1 MTKSGAF
8 GAALGFGLLY
18 AWMETLA
25 VRLAILSGRGP
36 SPGAPLFLACLALTL
51 FVAGASSLQP
61 FIERFRMKLSVA
73 GCALMSSTPVAL
85 AAAGFLPSA
94 PSSVLS
100 SAAVAFGGVGT
111 ALLLCRWGILLSTFE
126 PDGIAVAFG
135 VSPFVPVI
143 AAAIAGGGTA
153 ATGLLLVAPPVALLL
168 LAKVSAAGEDASPL
182 PRVFP
187 LFDLALLLFCLH
199 LAIGAL
205 SPAVAGGAGW
215 SVWIHPLATVFAA
228 LVFLFHRGA
237 DLYGFYRTA
246 LPFVGAAFFLSG
258 FFPGGRLTV
267 AFAGGGTALLELY
280 AWLLLMHVASASVA
294 QRGVVV
300 ARGLFVIVCATVAA
314 SMPAGGADGRLAE
327 FAFPLAVLV
336 ALLTAWKRCGRILL
350 RPVDESI
357 PPRNEPAPQDAP
369 VADPPET
376 SCAQEIPD
384 ASAAAEDREKLTHF
398 GLTSRETDVALLL
411 LRDFRDASICA
422 SLFISRNTLKYHLR
436 NIYRKTET
444 GNRRELRDVVGR
456 GGAASLRV
464 RYDAS
469 GG

>member
-25 VRLAILSGRGP
+25 VRLAAVSGRGP
-36 SPGAPLFLACLALTL
+36 SPGAPLFLACLAITL
-51 FVAGASSLQP
+51 FAAGTSSLQP
-61 FIERFRMKLSVA
+61 FIERLRRELSLA
-73 GCALMSSTPVAL
+73 GCVLMSSTPVAL
-85 AAAGFLPSA
+85 AAAGFLPPA
-94 PSSVLS
+94 PSSLLS

-111 ALLLCRWGILLSTFE
+111 ALLLCRWGILLSTLE
-126 PDGIAVAFG
+126 PDDIAVAFG

-143 AAAIAGGGTA
+143 AAAVAGGGTA
-153 ATGLLLVAPPVALLL
+153 ATGLLLVAPPVALRL

-182 PRVFP
+182 PRDFP

-205 SPAVAGGAGW
+205 SPAADGGAGW
-215 SVWIHPLATVFAA
+215 SVWIHPLATAFAA
-228 LVFLFHRGA
+228 LVFLVHRGA
-237 DLYGFYRTA
+237 DLQGFYRTA
-246 LPFVGAAFFLSG
+246 LPFVGAALFLSG
-258 FFPGGRLTV
+258 FFPDSRATAVL
-267 AFAGGGTALLELY
+267 AGVGTALLELY

-314 SMPAGGADGRLAE
+314 SMPAGGADGRLAA
-327 FAFPLAVLV
+327 FAFPLAILV
-336 ALLTAWKRCGRILL
+336 ALLTVWKRCGRTLL
-350 RPVDESI
+350 RPVDASI
-357 PPRNEPAPQDAP
+357 PPRNEPVPENIPA
-369 VADPPET
+369 ADPPGTPE
-376 SCAQEIPD
+376 AQEVAD
-384 ASAAAEDREKLTHF
+384 ASVATDDREKLTHF

-411 LRDFRDASICA
+411 LRGFRDASICA

-444 GNRRELRDVVGR
+444 GNRRELRDVVG
-456 GGAASLRV
+456 
-464 RYDAS
+464 
-469 GG
+469 

>member
-1 MTKSGAF
+1 MTKSGTF

-25 VRLAILSGRGP
+25 VRLAAVSGRGP

-61 FIERFRMKLSVA
+61 FIERFRRELSLA
-73 GCALMSSTPVAL
+73 GCVLMSSTPVAL
-85 AAAGFLPSA
+85 AAAGFLPPA
-94 PSSVLS
+94 PSSLLS

-126 PDGIAVAFG
+126 PDDIAAAFG
-135 VSPFVPVI
+135 VSSFVPVI
-143 AAAIAGGGTA
+143 AAGGTA
-153 ATGLLLVAPPVALLL
+153 AGGMAAVALLVAAPPVALYLL
-168 LAKVSAAGEDASPL
+168 VKVPAAGEDASPL
-182 PRVFP
+182 PRDFP

-205 SPAVAGGAGW
+205 SPAAAGGVGVPGW
-215 SVWIHPLATVFAA
+215 SVWIHPLATAFAA

-237 DLYGFYRTA
+237 DLQGFYRTA
-246 LPFVGAAFFLSG
+246 LPFVGAALFLSG

-267 AFAGGGTALLELY
+267 VLAGGGTALLELY
-280 AWLLLMHVASASVA
+280 AWLLLMHVASASGEK
-294 QRGVVV
+294 RGVVV

-314 SMPAGGADGRLAE
+314 SMPAGGADGRLAA
-327 FAFPLAVLV
+327 FAFPLAILV
-336 ALLTAWKRCGRILL
+336 ALFTVWKRCGRILL
-350 RPVDESI
+350 RPVDVSI
-357 PPRNEPAPQDAP
+357 PPRDESVPESAPA
-369 VADPPET
+369 ADPPGVPE
-376 SCAQEIPD
+376 AQEIPD
-384 ASAAAEDREKLTHF
+384 ASVAADDREKLTHF

-411 LRDFRDASICA
+411 LRGFRDASICA

-444 GNRRELRDVVGR
+444 GNRRELRDVVG
-456 GGAASLRV
+456 
-464 RYDAS
+464 
-469 GG
+469 

>member
-1 MTKSGAF
+1 
-8 GAALGFGLLY
+8 
-18 AWMETLA
+18 METLA
-25 VRLAILSGRGP
+25 VRLAAVSGRGP

-51 FVAGASSLQP
+51 FVAGASSLQT
-61 FIERFRMKLSVA
+61 FIERFRRELSIA
-73 GCALMSSTPVAL
+73 GCVLMSSTPVVL

-143 AAAIAGGGTA
+143 AAAVAGGGTA

-168 LAKVSAAGEDASPL
+168 LAKVSAAGEDASPF

-246 LPFVGAAFFLSG
+246 LPFVGAALFLSG

-267 AFAGGGTALLELY
+267 AFSGVGTALLELY

-357 PPRNEPAPQDAP
+357 PPRNEPAPRDAP

>member
-51 FVAGASSLQP
+51 FVAGASSLQT
-61 FIERFRMKLSVA
+61 FIERFRRELSIA
-73 GCALMSSTPVAL
+73 GCVLMSSTPVAL
-85 AAAGFLPSA
+85 AAAGFLPPAS
-94 PSSVLS
+94 SSVLS

-237 DLYGFYRTA
+237 DLHGFYRTA
-246 LPFVGAAFFLSG
+246 LPFVGAALFLSG

-300 ARGLFVIVCATVAA
+300 ARGLFVIVCATVVA

-327 FAFPLAVLV
+327 FAFPLAILV

-376 SCAQEIPD
+376 PCAQEISD
-384 ASAAAEDREKLTHF
+384 ASTSAGDREKLTHF

-411 LRDFRDASICA
+411 LRGFRDASICA

-444 GNRRELRDVVGR
+444 GNRRELRDVVG
-456 GGAASLRV
+456 
-464 RYDAS
+464 
-469 GG
+469 